1 MEDGGRWRP
10 RNALAQAGPDVVHV
24 ARLLVE
30 VELVDDAFLQLLKE
44 GRAAHN
50 TAVKRHRPRPREK
63 QQFSLTLIALN
74 TSNFNSVRCKNS
86 ARKRKFFKSPTIR
99 RSALGYCTFTAH
111 FSPVAFQRP
120 TCTWRV

>member
-44 GRAAHN
+44 GRAGQH
-50 TAVKRHRPRPREK
+50 TTP
-63 QQFSLTLIALN
+63 QSSGTDGALGKN
-74 TSNFNSVRCKNS
+74 SNF
-86 ARKRKFFKSPTIR
+86 P
-99 RSALGYCTFTAH
+99 L
-111 FSPVAFQRP
+111 P
-120 TCTWRV
+120 